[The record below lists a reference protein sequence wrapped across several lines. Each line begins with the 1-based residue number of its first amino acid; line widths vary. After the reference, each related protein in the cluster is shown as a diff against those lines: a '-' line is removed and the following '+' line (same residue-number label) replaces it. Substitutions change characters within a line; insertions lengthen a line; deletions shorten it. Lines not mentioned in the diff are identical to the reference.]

1 MYIQLPTDMV
11 DQAVDASLLE
21 IPIDTRPRASNSEA
35 EELALQVVLE
45 KIYKARRP
53 VFLVDGAAQR
63 RRVSFL
69 FFFFFFFLSFSFF
82 ARHESESC

>member
-11 DQAVDASLLE
+11 DQAVDASLLD

-53 VFLVDGAAQR
+53 VFLIDGAAQR
-63 RRVSFL
+63 RRVSV
-69 FFFFFFFLSFSFF
+69 FSFF
-82 ARHESESC
+82 FSPFLFRSTREGVFF

>member
-1 MYIQLPTDMV
+1 MV
-11 DQAVDASLLE
+11 DQAVDASLLD
-21 IPIDTRPRASNSEA
+21 IPIDTRPRASNPEA

-63 RRVSFL
+63 RRVSFFFFL
-69 FFFFFFFLSFSFF
+69 FFLLFLSFSFF
-82 ARHESESC
+82 ARHESESFFD

>member
-1 MYIQLPTDMV
+1 MV
-11 DQAVDASLLE
+11 DQAVDASLLD
-21 IPIDTRPRASNSEA
+21 IPIDTRPRASNPEA

-63 RRVSFL
+63 RRVSLFLSFL
-69 FFFFFFFLSFSFF
+69 FFCLFPSPFLSRSTRERVFF
-82 ARHESESC
+82 

>member
-1 MYIQLPTDMV
+1 MV
-11 DQAVDASLLE
+11 DQAVDASLLD

-63 RRVSFL
+63 RRVG
-69 FFFFFFFLSFSFF
+69 FFFLSFFFLFISSFSF
-82 ARHESESC
+82 SLDMRASLF

>member
-1 MYIQLPTDMV
+1 MV
-11 DQAVDASLLE
+11 DQAVDASLLD

-63 RRVSFL
+63 RRVSVFSFLSSPFL
-69 FFFFFFFLSFSFF
+69 FRST
-82 ARHESESC
+82 

>member
-1 MYIQLPTDMV
+1 MV
-11 DQAVDASLLE
+11 DQAVDASLLD

-63 RRVSFL
+63 RRVSVFLSFFL
-69 FFFFFFFLSFSFF
+69 FFPLLFFF
-82 ARHESESC
+82 ARHESESLSILQC

>member
-1 MYIQLPTDMV
+1 MV

-63 RRVSFL
+63 RRVSVFL
-69 FFFFFFFLSFSFF
+69 FFSPFLFLFRSTRERVFF
-82 ARHESESC
+82 

>member
-1 MYIQLPTDMV
+1 MV
-11 DQAVDASLLE
+11 DQAVDASLLD

-53 VFLVDGAAQR
+53 VFLIDGAAQR
-63 RRVSFL
+63 RRVSVFFL
-69 FFFFFFFLSFSFF
+69 SFFLSFSFSLDMRASLF
-82 ARHESESC
+82 

>member
-1 MYIQLPTDMV
+1 MV
-11 DQAVDASLLE
+11 DQAVDASLLD

-63 RRVSFL
+63 RRVSF
-69 FFFFFFFLSFSFF
+69 FFFFFFCLPLVFFF
-82 ARHESESC
+82 ARHESESFFD

>member
-1 MYIQLPTDMV
+1 MV
-11 DQAVDASLLE
+11 DQAVDASLLD

-63 RRVSFL
+63 RRVSFFL
-69 FFFFFFFLSFSFF
+69 FFFVFFLSFSFF
-82 ARHESESC
+82 ARYESESFFA

>member
-1 MYIQLPTDMV
+1 MV
-11 DQAVDASLLE
+11 DQAVDASLLD

-63 RRVSFL
+63 RRVSFFS
-69 FFFFFFFLSFSFF
+69 FFLSFFFFFLFSSPFLF
-82 ARHESESC
+82 SLDMRASLF

>member
-1 MYIQLPTDMV
+1 MV
-11 DQAVDASLLE
+11 DQAVDASLLD

-53 VFLVDGAAQR
+53 VFLIDGAAQR
-63 RRVSFL
+63 RRVI
-69 FFFFFFFLSFSFF
+69 FSPPLF
-82 ARHESESC
+82 ARHESECLLILQC